1 MAVEEKGIPYELV
14 ATKLN
19 YYYTAIKN
27 EWNNVEDIHDEV
39 QKELDL
45 MEENQ
50 DVLLYFSLLEFRHQL
65 MLEYKYPKSARG
77 VTEKAE
83 DIEERYKALAEAGRI
98 NSLLEYYYNFF
109 TGMFHFKQGELTEA
123 LSFYRVAEKYLDQV
137 EGDNIEIEKAEF
149 YFKLSEV
156 YYHMKQTYFSM
167 NYAKRAYRIFC
178 AAPRTPEGKPTYVE
192 RKIQCQF
199 VISGNWLDSLRS
211 KEALEHAKNAL
222 RDAQELDG
230 TEKNAE
236 HLQRKAL
243 FNLGICYNQMEELDV
258 AVQYFLKSLEIPN
271 ADEEYT
277 SKTLFMISFIRG
289 KQGNISEAKRYY
301 KQAKK
306 LAEKHGITVVAEKLK
321 MVSGLFLAGS
331 IAAIKEAFMFF
342 DKKRLYPDM
351 EEYGIEVA
359 ELLSA
364 KKEVE
369 GANEF
374 YRWSILGRKHIKRGE
389 ILNEN

>member
-1 MAVEEKGIPYELV
+1 MLAIEEKGIPYELV

-19 YYYTAIKN
+19 FYYKAIKN
-27 EWNNVEDIHDEV
+27 EWSNVEDIHDQV

-65 MLEYKYPKSARG
+65 MLEYKYPKLAKG

-83 DIEERYKALAEAGRI
+83 VVQERYKALAGTGRI

-109 TGMFHFKQGELTEA
+109 TGMFHFKQGELIES

-137 EGDNIEIEKAEF
+137 EGEEIEKAEF

-167 NYAKRAYRIFC
+167 NYAQRAYRIYC
-178 AAPRTPEGKPTYVE
+178 DAPRTPDGKPTYVE

-222 RDAQELDG
+222 RDAQDLDG

-258 AVQYFLKSLEIPN
+258 AAQYFLKSLEIPN

-301 KQAKK
+301 KKAKK
-306 LAEKHGITVVAEKLK
+306 LAEKHSITVVLEKLK

-331 IAAIKEAFMFF
+331 VAAIKEAFMFF
-342 DKKRLYPDM
+342 DKKRMYPDM

-364 KKEVE
+364 KKEIE
-369 GANEF
+369 GAIEF
-374 YRWSILGRKHIKRGE
+374 YRWSVLGRKHIKRGE
-389 ILNEN
+389 MLNEN